1 MSSGPLLIG
10 LAAAVVAVLGL
21 RWILHR
27 ALLRGLR
34 APRVPHDCGPLDLGL
49 PADCVRELSIEG
61 PRDKRLFAWLVT
73 PDPTPDAKGNAP
85 GDAPGDAATGS
96 PCDVAVSPLHPAVLV
111 MHGWGSNAAM
121 MLPVVAPL
129 RAAGFAVLLVDARC
143 HGRSDDEDFA
153 SMPRFAEDIAAG
165 LGVLRAQPGIA
176 ADRIALIGHSV
187 GAGAALL
194 AACRDPA
201 VTAVVSVS
209 AFAHPGEIMRGWLAR
224 ARIPYPVIGWYL
236 LRHVERT
243 IGARFADIA
252 PVATIRRVGCPV
264 LVVHG
269 RHDTTVPFADAERLV
284 AAGTQATLL
293 AIDGD
298 HDLRDALGPH
308 AAAVAAFLVAACSTE
323 PRAITSTRSGMA
335 AAGLA

>member
-1 MSSGPLLIG
+1 MMMSSGTLLIG
-10 LAAAVVAVLGL
+10 FAASVCGVLC
-21 RWILHR
+21 LHR
-27 ALLRGLR
+27 LVHWALLRGLR

-49 PADCVRELSIEG
+49 PVDCVQEVSIEG
-61 PRDKRLFAWLVT
+61 PRGKRLFAWLVT
-73 PDPTPDAKGNAP
+73 PDRTSDAQPTP
-85 GDAPGDAATGS
+85 
-96 PCDVAVSPLHPAVLV
+96 HPAVLV

-165 LGVLRAQPGIA
+165 LGYLRAKAGIDPA
-176 ADRIALIGHSV
+176 RIALIGHSV

-194 AACRDPA
+194 AACRDPV
-201 VTAVVSVS
+201 VTAVVAVS
-209 AFAHPGEIMRGWLAR
+209 AFAHPGEIMRGWLSR

-252 PVATIRRVGCPV
+252 PVETIRRVGCPV

-269 RHDTTVPFADAERLV
+269 RHDATVPFADAERLV
-284 AAGTQATLL
+284 AAAPQARLV
-293 AIDGD
+293 AVDGD
-298 HDLRDALGPH
+298 HDLRDALGAH
-308 AAAVAAFLVAACSTE
+308 TGAVVDFLVAATAAPVRE
-323 PRAITSTRSGMA
+323 PA
-335 AAGLA
+335 

>member
-1 MSSGPLLIG
+1 MTIPFGPLPIG
-10 LAAAVVAVLGL
+10 LAAAVGVVVVL
-21 RWILHR
+21 RWLFHQ

-34 APRVPHDCGPLDLGL
+34 APRVPHDRGPLDLGL

-61 PRDKRLFAWLVT
+61 PRGKRLFAWLVT
-73 PDPTPDAKGNAP
+73 PDPTPDVAGAAP
-85 GDAPGDAATGS
+85 DEATAGS
-96 PCDVAVSPLHPAVLV
+96 PADVALSRSHPAVLV

-165 LGVLRAQPGIA
+165 LRHLRGRAGIDPA
-176 ADRIALIGHSV
+176 RIALIGHSV

-209 AFAHPGEIMRGWLAR
+209 AFAHPAEIMRGWLAR
-224 ARIPYPVIGWYL
+224 VRIPYPGIGWMI

-252 PVATIRRVGCPV
+252 PVETIRRVGCPV

-269 RHDTTVPFADAERLV
+269 RHDATVPFADAQRLV
-284 AAGTQATLL
+284 AAAPQATLL
-293 AIDGD
+293 TIDGD
-298 HDLRDALGPH
+298 HDLRDALGAHAGAVVAFLVEADRGAASPITPSRSD
-308 AAAVAAFLVAACSTE
+308 AAAV
-323 PRAITSTRSGMA
+323 
-335 AAGLA
+335 GLA

>member
-1 MSSGPLLIG
+1 MTIPFGPLLIG
-10 LAAAVVAVLGL
+10 LAAAACGVLGL

-34 APRVPHDCGPLDLGL
+34 APRVAHDCGPLDLGL
-49 PADCVRELSIEG
+49 PVDCVRELSIEG
-61 PRDKRLFAWLVT
+61 PREKRLFAWLVT
-73 PDPTPDAKGNAP
+73 PDAAPDTTAGALPDAAL
-85 GDAPGDAATGS
+85 
-96 PCDVAVSPLHPAVLV
+96 SPLHPAVLV

-129 RAAGFAVLLVDARC
+129 RAAGFAVLLLDARC

-165 LGVLRAQPGIA
+165 LGFLRAKAGIDPA
-176 ADRIALIGHSV
+176 RIALIGHSV

-201 VTAVVSVS
+201 VAAVVSVS
-209 AFAHPGEIMRGWLAR
+209 AFAHPGELMRVWLAR
-224 ARIPYPVIGWYL
+224 VRIPYPGLGWYV
-236 LRHVERT
+236 LRHVEHT

-252 PVATIRRVGCPV
+252 PVETIRRVGCPV

-269 RHDTTVPFADAERLV
+269 RHDATVRFADAERLV
-284 AAGTQATLL
+284 AAAPLATLL

-308 AAAVAAFLVAACSTE
+308 AAAVVAFLAGACA
-323 PRAITSTRSGMA
+323 PGRAGTAMPVPTGSRA
-335 AAGLA
+335 ER